1 MSAPPPAT
9 IHACAL
15 VIGETG
21 VLIRGK
27 SGTGKSSLA
36 MALLEA
42 AGAKGMFARLVADDR
57 VALHAAGDRLIA
69 APHPALAGLVEQRGA
84 GILPVSH
91 EKSTR
96 ISCVID
102 ILEGGGDRMPL
113 DADLQADV
121 EGIALRR
128 VVLPCDLPTESA
140 ARRILAI
147 F

>member
-1 MSAPPPAT
+1 MTAPPAT
-9 IHACAL
+9 IHGCAL

-27 SGTGKSSLA
+27 SGSGKSSLA

-42 AGAKGMFARLVADDR
+42 AAAKGVFSRLVADDR
-57 VALHAAGDRLIA
+57 VALHAVGDRLIA
-69 APHPALAGLVEQRGA
+69 APHPALAGLVEQRGS

-96 ISCVID
+96 ITVVID
-102 ILEGGGDRMPL
+102 LVEGGGERMPE
-113 DADLQADV
+113 AFDLEAEV
-121 EGIALRR
+121 EGVTLRR
-128 VVLPCDLPTESA
+128 VVLPSELPMESA
-140 ARRILAI
+140 ARRILAV